1 RSAKRDA
8 RAAERLDGRLPRL
21 GRRPVPR
28 WPRLRRVRRRIG
40 RGLVG
45 RRLQRRGRLLRRRRL
60 ERELVMAVHPRWV
73 RDFLSASDLDAVAA
87 AVTAAEAR
95 TAAEIRV
102 HLDHR
107 CPGDPMARAVEIFER
122 LGMHRTELRAGVL
135 VYVAV
140 ADRKL
145 AVIGDA
151 GIHTRVGQA
160 YWD

>member
-1 RSAKRDA
+1 MAK
-8 RAAERLDGRLPRL
+8 
-21 GRRPVPR
+21 
-28 WPRLRRVRRRIG
+28 
-40 RGLVG
+40 
-45 RRLQRRGRLLRRRRL
+45 
-60 ERELVMAVHPRWV
+60 HPSWV
-73 RDFLSASDLDAVAA
+73 RGFLSAADLDAVAA
-87 AVTAAEAR
+87 AVEAAEAR

-135 VYVAV
+135 VFVAV

-160 YWD
+160 YWDRLVARIVDHLRDERPRDGLTDAVGEIGASLAAYFPRRPDDRNELSDRVSLS

>member
-1 RSAKRDA
+1 MA
-8 RAAERLDGRLPRL
+8 R
-21 GRRPVPR
+21 
-28 WPRLRRVRRRIG
+28 
-40 RGLVG
+40 
-45 RRLQRRGRLLRRRRL
+45 
-60 ERELVMAVHPRWV
+60 HPRWV
-73 RDFLSASDLDAVAA
+73 REFLSAADLDAVAA

-107 CPGDPMARAVEIFER
+107 CPGDPMARAVEVFER

-135 VYVAV
+135 GYVAV

-160 YWD
+160 YWDALAARILGHLRDERPRDGLVDAVTEIGASLATYFPRRPDDRNELADRVSLS

>member
-1 RSAKRDA
+1 MA
-8 RAAERLDGRLPRL
+8 R
-21 GRRPVPR
+21 
-28 WPRLRRVRRRIG
+28 
-40 RGLVG
+40 
-45 RRLQRRGRLLRRRRL
+45 
-60 ERELVMAVHPRWV
+60 HPRWV
-73 RDFLSASDLDAVAA
+73 RQFLSAADLDAVAA

-107 CPGDPMARAVEIFER
+107 CPGDPMARTVAIFER

-151 GIHTRVGQA
+151 GIHTCVGQA
-160 YWD
+160 YWDGLVTRVLAHLRQERPREGLVDAVRAIGDALAAHFPRRPDDRNELSDRVSMDDEPS